1 MFQNIFQD
9 IQAIS
14 VNRIKCLMF
23 MQITGLR
30 NSQKLLWCLSNCIQY
45 VNDKCYKITRI
56 HWNCLFGQTTN
67 YATLIHRY
75 LENTSNFEGWSLTLV
90 LKKCAMMENKNKSFT
105 NILIFFLRPWSQ
117 NMISGE
123 RFKY

>member
-9 IQAIS
+9 VQAFSI
-14 VNRIKCLMF
+14 NRIKCLMF
-23 MQITGLR
+23 MQIARLR
-30 NSQKLLWCLSNCIQY
+30 NSQKRLWCLSNCIQY
-45 VNDKCYKITRI
+45 VNGKCYKITGI
-56 HWNCLFGQTTN
+56 HLNCLFGQTTN
-67 YATLIHRY
+67 YTTLIPRY
-75 LENTSNFEGWSLTLV
+75 LENTSNFEGWSLTLL